1 MSNEN
6 IQNISHAS
14 GFLPSAVVGNAFLT
28 AENEA
33 TAKQI
38 FASLNRN
45 LSATT
50 FNLQNFQC
58 LESENRYACPFKA
71 EGEKE
76 YKNNIKNFPTKCKED
91 PVLGVAYWDIELNF
105 METAFEG
112 DVISI
117 SRYELLHKENSPVEE
132 TKFGR
137 VSELSVDIFPNGQE
151 NDIQSEFEKAIA
163 KDLLEDEGIEKDISY
178 EEMSDLR
185 A

>member
-1 MSNEN
+1 MANEN
-6 IQNISHAS
+6 IQKSE
-14 GFLPSAVVGNAFLT
+14 FLPTTVVGNAFLT
-28 AENEA
+28 AENES

-50 FNLQNFQC
+50 FKLQNFQC

-71 EGEKE
+71 KGETE
-76 YKNNIKNFPTKCKED
+76 YKNNIKNFPTQCKED

-112 DVISI
+112 NVISI

-163 KDLLEDEGIEKDISY
+163 EDLLEDEGIEKDISY